1 MKPRVVNCSAS
12 KNLMAAAAAAAVAD
26 GDEDAYDDAGYQWI
40 RGSSDVARL
49 RAYDVRCPAP
59 IYLRF
64 VARILRLL

>member
-1 MKPRVVNCSAS
+1 
-12 KNLMAAAAAAAVAD
+12 MAAAAAVAAD